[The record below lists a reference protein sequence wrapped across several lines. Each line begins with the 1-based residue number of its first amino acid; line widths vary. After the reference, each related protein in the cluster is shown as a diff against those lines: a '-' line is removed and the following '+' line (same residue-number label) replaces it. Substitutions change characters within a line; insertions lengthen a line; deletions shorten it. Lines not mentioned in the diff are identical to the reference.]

1 MFKVQN
7 KDINIH
13 PYGSSHP
20 KMFRE
25 ICALK
30 NFIKVQGKT
39 PAMASLFQWTY
50 LQAVILQYNKGA
62 MAANFTKHIRTFLQ
76 NTCDCFS
83 DCFCPYSDANFEYMN
98 LVFFPLFVH

>member
-25 ICALK
+25 KCVLK
-30 NFIKVQGKT
+30 NFIKVQSKT

-62 MAANFTKHIRTFLQ
+62 MADVFLWILQ
-76 NTCDCFS
+76 NIS
-83 DCFCPYSDANFEYMN
+83 E
-98 LVFFPLFVH
+98 LFYRMPVIASVTASVLIVIPILNIWI